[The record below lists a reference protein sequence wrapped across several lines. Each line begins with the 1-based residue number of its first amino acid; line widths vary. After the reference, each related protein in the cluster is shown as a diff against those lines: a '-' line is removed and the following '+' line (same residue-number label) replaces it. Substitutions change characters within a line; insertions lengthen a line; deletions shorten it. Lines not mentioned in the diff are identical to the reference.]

1 MKKLKFI
8 LLFALS
14 IAMLSCGSDDD
25 GGSSGPELTAADLAG
40 TYNLTFLESTT
51 EIEETLST
59 GSTVTTTIEEVG
71 DTFDD
76 SNVVFSSN
84 GTFTSDFQ
92 YRITITTTSTI
103 ENFET
108 TEETEIESGSS
119 SGTFSASEA
128 NETITIDGSIFDVT
142 RFTNSELRLELNET
156 FIDGNI
162 TETFTQELRFTRQ

>member
-14 IAMLSCGSDDD
+14 IAMLSCGDDDD
-25 GGSSGPELTAADLAG
+25 GGSNEPELTAAELAG

-76 SNVVFSSN
+76 SNVVFNSN
-84 GTFTSDFQ
+84 GTFTTDFQ
-92 YRITITTTSTI
+92 YRITRTTTSTI
-103 ENFET
+103 EDFET

-119 SGTFSASEA
+119 SGAFSVNEA
-128 NETITIDGSIFDVT
+128 NETVTIAGSIYDII
-142 RFTNSELRLELNET
+142 RFTNSELRIELNET
-156 FIDGNI
+156 SVENDI
-162 TETFTQELRFTRQ
+162 TETFTEELRFERQ